1 MGNRLILGKRIGP
14 VFGGEWEPHTSCGVF
29 DECCLNA
36 RLRPTPA
43 QRITPFPAF
52 GLMTRLFSTLAL
64 GLVVAASAMAQP
76 VYNGLD
82 DPYYDDYDS
91 YGDEWPGVRLGLGL
105 GASIYNGP
113 DILVGDPAF
122 QDNVVATNLGV
133 TAEVT
138 FPLSAP
144 LYGRLMGGLLNIGA
158 DDNRPD
164 LAFASDN
171 PFLTSEVILAEAN
184 LLYYFNNPRRG
195 LAPYVFTGLSGLF
208 ATGDASPG
216 VETTALA
223 IPVGVGLEYGISN
236 NVSLYGEASYRFGI
250 TEVGT
255 QRVTAAA
262 GMDPDVCKQDDPE
275 YNAHDCSKQE
285 NPENPEPPISGGDSS
300 FDKRFNSALIG
311 GGLRFGFGGGGG
323 RAPIPPPV
331 VRPPVV
337 VPPPVVERP
346 VPAPLVCDIIELNS
360 VYFDYG
366 TGSLDRRS
374 RALLDENV
382 ELLLDNS
389 SCCVFIDGY
398 TDTAEGDRFGSGLAG
413 RRSQAVYDYYLSRG
427 VNSTRLQV
435 RNRGTAVP
443 TCDKEDPGPGC
454 ERNRRVESLPVD
466 CERFEYLLEN
476 PSYDPY

>member
-1 MGNRLILGKRIGP
+1 M
-14 VFGGEWEPHTSCGVF
+14 
-29 DECCLNA
+29 
-36 RLRPTPA
+36 
-43 QRITPFPAF
+43 
-52 GLMTRLFSTLAL
+52 LAL

-82 DPYYDDYDS
+82 DPFYDNARDN
-91 YGDEWPGVRLGLGL
+91 DEWPGVRLGLGV
-105 GASIYNGP
+105 GASVYDGP
-113 DILVGDPAF
+113 DLLVGQAAF
-122 QDNVVATNLGV
+122 QDDIVATNLGV

-144 LYGRLMGGLLNIGA
+144 LYGRLQGGLLNIGA
-158 DDNRPD
+158 DSNRPD
-164 LAFASDN
+164 LDFASDN

-223 IPVGVGLEYGISN
+223 IPVGLGLEYGISD

-255 QRVTAAA
+255 ERFAAA
-262 GMDPDVCKQDDPE
+262 FGPDPNGYCKEDGPNYDPHE
-275 YNAHDCSKQE
+275 CEKLGE
-285 NPENPEPPISGGDSS
+285 EPNPEPPVDGGNSS
-300 FDKRFNSALIG
+300 FDTRFNSALIG
-311 GGLRFGFGGGGG
+311 GGLRLGFGGGG

-331 VRPPVV
+331 VLPPVV
-337 VPPPVVERP
+337 VPPPVAP
-346 VPAPLVCDIIELNS
+346 PPPPAPLVCDLVELNS

-366 TGSLDRRS
+366 TGSLDRRA

-389 SCCVFIDGY
+389 ACCVFIDGY
-398 TDTAEGDRFGSGLAG
+398 TDTAEGDSFGMGLAG
-413 RRSQAVYDYYLSRG
+413 RRAQAVYDYYLSRG

-466 CERFEYLLEN
+466 CERFEFLLEN